1 MSTVAAATPGRPRA
15 GRLLRTLSDE
25 RLVARVR
32 SGDQAAFEVVYDRY
46 HRQLLSFC
54 RHMLGSREEAEDAL
68 QHTCIS
74 AYQALQSDDRPI
86 QLKAWLFTIAR
97 NRCLTMLRA
106 RREHADVADHEP
118 AVDGLAGEV
127 QRRADLRELLADMH
141 RLPEE
146 QRAALVL
153 SELGAHSHE
162 EIAVILNV
170 RKEKVKA
177 LVFQARE
184 QLSGARAAREA
195 DCTEIREQLATLR
208 GGALRRTQLR
218 RHVETCPGCAAFRA
232 EVQRQRAA
240 MAVMLPVVPGV
251 ALKSSILGAVFGG
264 GGAASGLGGGGALL
278 TGGGA
283 AGALGAAGAG
293 GGGGLFAMIGAQ
305 GVAVK
310 ALAVLAVAGGAG
322 GTGYVAVE
330 ELSGAPEGRAQ
341 SATPATRAVPATP
354 GVTSATPAVPATPSP
369 VAIERRA
376 TPAAAKKAQGEAAT
390 SAKAKADRATKS
402 RRASSTGRDR
412 AAERSAARKGSA
424 KSVARSRRPAA
435 VPKRSGEKHTTSV
448 TKADPQTERPRPA
461 RPRSKSRIT
470 SRLGSRL
477 RESTATAGG
486 STTRTDAD
494 RGRSTE
500 AR

>member
-74 AYQALQSDDRPI
+74 AYQVLQSDDRPI

-106 RREHADVADHEP
+106 RREHADIADHEP
-118 AVDGLAGEV
+118 AVDGLASEV
-127 QRRADLRELLADMH
+127 RRRADLRELLADMR

-162 EIAVILNV
+162 EIAVILGV

-184 QLSGARAAREA
+184 QLGGARAAREI
-195 DCTEIREQLATLR
+195 DCMEIREQLATLR

-218 RHVETCPGCAAFRA
+218 RHVDTCPGCAAFRA

-251 ALKSSILGAVFGG
+251 ALKGSVLGAIFGG
-264 GGAASGLGGGGALL
+264 SGAASGLGGGGALVA
-278 TGGGA
+278 GGS
-283 AGALGAAGAG
+283 ALGAAGAG

-322 GTGYVAVE
+322 GTGYVAAE
-330 ELSGAPEGRAQ
+330 QLSGSSESTTQ

-354 GVTSATPAVPATPSP
+354 GVTSATPAVRATPSR
-369 VAIERRA
+369 AALERRA
-376 TPAAAKKAQGEAAT
+376 TPGAGTKARGEASTTAR
-390 SAKAKADRATKS
+390 ARADRAAKS
-402 RRASSTGRDR
+402 RRASSTGRER
-412 AAERSAARKGSA
+412 AG
-424 KSVARSRRPAA
+424 
-435 VPKRSGEKHTTSV
+435 VPKRSTEAGARSRGPSGSATRGGSARRGVTGV
-448 TKADPQTERPRPA
+448 TKTGTQITRSRPA
-461 RPRSKSRIT
+461 RPRSKPRVT
-470 SRLGSRL
+470 RRLGSRF
-477 RESTATAGG
+477 RESTAPAGG
-486 STTRTDAD
+486 STSSTDTD
-494 RGRSTE
+494 KGRSSE
-500 AR
+500 ER